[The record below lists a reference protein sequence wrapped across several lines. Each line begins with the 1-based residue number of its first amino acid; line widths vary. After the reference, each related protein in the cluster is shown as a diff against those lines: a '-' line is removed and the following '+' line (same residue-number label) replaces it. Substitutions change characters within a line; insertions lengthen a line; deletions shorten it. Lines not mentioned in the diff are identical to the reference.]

1 MINKLEIEE
10 YVDTIINDNKLR
22 KVNNIYLSKR
32 QIDILDK
39 YKIEYKNITNIKELI
54 FNVENYINENFQY
67 EELSDLE
74 SLSQELS
81 ELSISLL
88 IAFIIFLSISI
99 VSS

>member
-39 YKIEYKNITNIKELI
+39 YKIEYKNIKNIKELI

-81 ELSISLL
+81 E
-88 IAFIIFLSISI
+88 FNYYYNTRK
-99 VSS
+99 

>member
-1 MINKLEIEE
+1 MINKFEIEE

-22 KVNNIYLSKR
+22 IVNNIYLSKR

-81 ELSISLL
+81 E
-88 IAFIIFLSISI
+88 FNYYYNTRK
-99 VSS
+99 

>member
-81 ELSISLL
+81 E
-88 IAFIIFLSISI
+88 FNYYYNTRK
-99 VSS
+99 

>member
-10 YVDTIINDNKLR
+10 YVDTIINDNKLK

-81 ELSISLL
+81 E
-88 IAFIIFLSISI
+88 FNYYYNTRK
-99 VSS
+99 

>member
-1 MINKLEIEE
+1 MINKFEIEE
-10 YVDTIINDNKLR
+10 YVDTIINDNKLK
-22 KVNNIYLSKR
+22 KVNNIYLSER

-81 ELSISLL
+81 E
-88 IAFIIFLSISI
+88 FNYYYNTRK
-99 VSS
+99 